1 MARRPSDS
9 ARRLGLIAGAAALAA
24 GLGAAGARRRRRGG
38 GAGIEVVDTYR
49 CRCGAEYRVSGV
61 DRHRV
66 YWPATA
72 SERDPVLDDRCTQC
86 GTPLPAGHANGA
98 T

>member
-1 MARRPSDS
+1 
-9 ARRLGLIAGAAALAA
+9 
-24 GLGAAGARRRRRGG
+24 
-38 GAGIEVVDTYR
+38 VVDTYR